1 MLKEIFMNQPDTLEN
16 KAKSMMI
23 LAMLIF
29 GTIGIFVRYI
39 PLPSSVIAVGRGII
53 GTAFLFLFIKG
64 KGIPISWPD
73 IRQNLLLLCLS
84 GAALCGNWTF
94 LFEAYRYT
102 SIATAT
108 LCYYMAPIIVIL
120 VSPIFLKEKLT
131 ARKILC
137 VLTALAG
144 MVLVSGI
151 GQEGGSTNMTGVF
164 FGLCAACCY
173 ACIVIFNKKIKPMA
187 AYDKTIVQLGLGA
200 LLLMPY
206 VLLTE
211 NVTALDAS
219 PFSLAM
225 FLVVGVVHTGFAY
238 VFYFGSMQSLKAQT
252 IALFSYLDPI
262 FAILLSAVVLGEPLG
277 MTSIIGAVLVLGSTL
292 VSELKA

>member
-1 MLKEIFMNQPDTLEN
+1 MNQPDTLEN

-39 PLPSSVIAVGRGII
+39 PLPSSVIAVGRGVI

-151 GQEGGSTNMTGVF
+151 GQEGGSANMTGVF

>member
-1 MLKEIFMNQPDTLEN
+1 MNQPDILEN

-39 PLPSSVIAVGRGII
+39 PLPSSVIAVGRGMI

-131 ARKILC
+131 ARKLLC

-151 GQEGGSTNMTGVF
+151 GQEGGSANMTGVF

-173 ACIVIFNKKIKPMA
+173 ASIVIFNKKIKPMA

-211 NVTALDAS
+211 NVAALDAS

-225 FLVVGVVHTGFAY
+225 FLVVGIVHTGFAY

-262 FAILLSAVVLGEPLG
+262 FAILLSAVILGEPLG

>member
-1 MLKEIFMNQPDTLEN
+1 
-16 KAKSMMI
+16 MMI

-29 GTIGIFVRYI
+29 STIGIFVRYI

-131 ARKILC
+131 ARKLLC

-151 GQEGGSTNMTGVF
+151 GQEGGSANMTGVF

-173 ACIVIFNKKIKPMA
+173 ASIVIFNKKIKPMA
-187 AYDKTIVQLGLGA
+187 AYNKTIVQLGLGA

-211 NVTALDAS
+211 NVAALDAS

-225 FLVVGVVHTGFAY
+225 FLVVGIVHTGFAY

>member
-1 MLKEIFMNQPDTLEN
+1 MNQPDTLEN

-151 GQEGGSTNMTGVF
+151 GQEGGSANMTGVF

>member
-1 MLKEIFMNQPDTLEN
+1 
-16 KAKSMMI
+16 MMI

-131 ARKILC
+131 ARKLLC

-144 MVLVSGI
+144 MVLVSGS
-151 GQEGGSTNMTGVF
+151 GQEGGSANMTGVF

-173 ACIVIFNKKIKPMA
+173 ASIVIFNKKIKPMA

-211 NVTALDAS
+211 NVAALDAS

-225 FLVVGVVHTGFAY
+225 FLVVGIVHTGFAY

>member
-1 MLKEIFMNQPDTLEN
+1 MNQPDILEN

-131 ARKILC
+131 ARKLLC

-151 GQEGGSTNMTGVF
+151 GQEGGSANMTGVF

-173 ACIVIFNKKIKPMA
+173 ASIVIFNKKIKPMA

-211 NVTALDAS
+211 NVAALDAS

-225 FLVVGVVHTGFAY
+225 FLVVGIVHTGFAY

>member
-1 MLKEIFMNQPDTLEN
+1 MNQPDTLEN

-131 ARKILC
+131 ARKLLC

-151 GQEGGSTNMTGVF
+151 GQEGGSANMTGVF

>member
-1 MLKEIFMNQPDTLEN
+1 
-16 KAKSMMI
+16 MMI

-131 ARKILC
+131 ARKLLC

-151 GQEGGSTNMTGVF
+151 GQEGGSANMTGVF

-173 ACIVIFNKKIKPMA
+173 ASIVIFNKKIKPMA

-211 NVTALDAS
+211 NVAALDAS

-225 FLVVGVVHTGFAY
+225 FLVVGIVHTGFAY

>member
-1 MLKEIFMNQPDTLEN
+1 MNQPDILEN

-131 ARKILC
+131 ARKLLC

-151 GQEGGSTNMTGVF
+151 GQEGRSANMTGVF

>member
-1 MLKEIFMNQPDTLEN
+1 MNQPDILEN

-131 ARKILC
+131 ARKLLC

-151 GQEGGSTNMTGVF
+151 GQEGGSANMTGVF

-173 ACIVIFNKKIKPMA
+173 ASIVIFNKKIKPMA

-211 NVTALDAS
+211 NVAALDAS

-225 FLVVGVVHTGFAY
+225 FLVVGIVHTGFAY

-277 MTSIIGAVLVLGSTL
+277 ITSIIGAVLVLGSTL

>member
-1 MLKEIFMNQPDTLEN
+1 MNQPDILEN

-131 ARKILC
+131 ARKLLC

-151 GQEGGSTNMTGVF
+151 GQEGGSANMTGVF

-173 ACIVIFNKKIKPMA
+173 ASIVIFNKKIKPMA
-187 AYDKTIVQLGLGA
+187 AYNKTIVQLGLGA

-211 NVTALDAS
+211 NVAALDAS

-225 FLVVGVVHTGFAY
+225 FLVVGIVHTGFAY

>member
-1 MLKEIFMNQPDTLEN
+1 
-16 KAKSMMI
+16 
-23 LAMLIF
+23 
-29 GTIGIFVRYI
+29 
-39 PLPSSVIAVGRGII
+39 
-53 GTAFLFLFIKG
+53 
-64 KGIPISWPD
+64 
-73 IRQNLLLLCLS
+73 
-84 GAALCGNWTF
+84 
-94 LFEAYRYT
+94 
-102 SIATAT
+102 
-108 LCYYMAPIIVIL
+108 MAPIIVIL

-131 ARKILC
+131 ARKLLC

-151 GQEGGSTNMTGVF
+151 GQEGGSANMTGVF

-211 NVTALDAS
+211 NVAALDAS

-225 FLVVGVVHTGFAY
+225 FLVVGIVHTGFAY

>member
-1 MLKEIFMNQPDTLEN
+1 
-16 KAKSMMI
+16 MMI

-94 LFEAYRYT
+94 LFESYRYT

-131 ARKILC
+131 ARKLLC

-151 GQEGGSTNMTGVF
+151 GQEGGSANMTGVF

-173 ACIVIFNKKIKPMA
+173 ASIVIFNKKIKPMA

-211 NVTALDAS
+211 NVAALDAS

-225 FLVVGVVHTGFAY
+225 FLVVGIVHTGFAY

-277 MTSIIGAVLVLGSTL
+277 ITSIIGAVLVLGSTL

>member
-1 MLKEIFMNQPDTLEN
+1 
-16 KAKSMMI
+16 MMI

-131 ARKILC
+131 ARKLLC

-151 GQEGGSTNMTGVF
+151 GQEGGSANMTGVF

-173 ACIVIFNKKIKPMA
+173 ASIVIFNKKIKPMA

-211 NVTALDAS
+211 NVAALDAS

-225 FLVVGVVHTGFAY
+225 FLVVGIVHTGFAY

-277 MTSIIGAVLVLGSTL
+277 ITSIIGAVLVLGSTL

>member
-1 MLKEIFMNQPDTLEN
+1 
-16 KAKSMMI
+16 MMI

-131 ARKILC
+131 ARKLLC

-151 GQEGGSTNMTGVF
+151 GQEGGSANMTGVF

-173 ACIVIFNKKIKPMA
+173 ASIVIFNQK
-187 AYDKTIVQLGLGA
+187 
-200 LLLMPY
+200 
-206 VLLTE
+206 
-211 NVTALDAS
+211 N
-219 PFSLAM
+219 
-225 FLVVGVVHTGFAY
+225 
-238 VFYFGSMQSLKAQT
+238 
-252 IALFSYLDPI
+252 
-262 FAILLSAVVLGEPLG
+262 
-277 MTSIIGAVLVLGSTL
+277 
-292 VSELKA
+292 

>member
-1 MLKEIFMNQPDTLEN
+1 
-16 KAKSMMI
+16 MMI

-29 GTIGIFVRYI
+29 STIGIFVRYI

-131 ARKILC
+131 ARKLLC

-151 GQEGGSTNMTGVF
+151 GQEGGSANMTGVF

-173 ACIVIFNKKIKPMA
+173 ASIVIFNKKIKPMA

-211 NVTALDAS
+211 NVAALDAS

-225 FLVVGVVHTGFAY
+225 FLVVGIVHTGFAY

-262 FAILLSAVVLGEPLG
+262 FAILLSAIVLGEPLG

>member
-1 MLKEIFMNQPDTLEN
+1 MNQPDTLEN

-131 ARKILC
+131 ARKFLC

-151 GQEGGSTNMTGVF
+151 GQEGGSANMTGVF

-211 NVTALDAS
+211 NSGRL
-219 PFSLAM
+219 SLQPGHVPRRRRRPYR
-225 FLVVGVVHTGFAY
+225 LC
-238 VFYFGSMQSLKAQT
+238 LR
-252 IALFSYLDPI
+252 
-262 FAILLSAVVLGEPLG
+262 LLLRLH
-277 MTSIIGAVLVLGSTL
+277 AVLKSPDHRPVQLPGPDL
-292 VSELKA
+292 RHPAVSRRPRRAPRHNQHHRRSPRLRLNIGQ

>member
-1 MLKEIFMNQPDTLEN
+1 
-16 KAKSMMI
+16 MMI

-131 ARKILC
+131 AHKLLC

-151 GQEGGSTNMTGVF
+151 GQEGGSANMTGVF

-173 ACIVIFNKKIKPMA
+173 ASIVIFNKKIKPMA

-211 NVTALDAS
+211 NVAALDAS

-225 FLVVGVVHTGFAY
+225 FLVVGIVHTGFAY

-277 MTSIIGAVLVLGSTL
+277 ITSIIGAVLVLGSTL

>member
-1 MLKEIFMNQPDTLEN
+1 
-16 KAKSMMI
+16 MMI

-131 ARKILC
+131 ARKLLC

-151 GQEGGSTNMTGVF
+151 GQEGGSANMTGVF

-211 NVTALDAS
+211 NGTALDAS

>member
-1 MLKEIFMNQPDTLEN
+1 
-16 KAKSMMI
+16 MMI

-131 ARKILC
+131 ARKLLC

-151 GQEGGSTNMTGVF
+151 GQEGGSANMTGVF
-164 FGLCAACCY
+164 FGLCAAFCY

-187 AYDKTIVQLGLGA
+187 AYDKTIVQLRRHSPYRLCLC
-200 LLLMPY
+200 LLLRLHA
-206 VLLTE
+206 VLKSPDHRPVQLPGPDFRHPA
-211 NVTALDAS
+211 VGRRPRRAPRHDQHHRRSPRLRLDAGQRIKGLTICRRNHS
-219 PFSLAM
+219 MLD
-225 FLVVGVVHTGFAY
+225 Y
-238 VFYFGSMQSLKAQT
+238 VYTA
-252 IALFSYLDPI
+252 
-262 FAILLSAVVLGEPLG
+262 
-277 MTSIIGAVLVLGSTL
+277 
-292 VSELKA
+292 

>member
-1 MLKEIFMNQPDTLEN
+1 MNQPDTLEN

-120 VSPIFLKEKLT
+120 VSPIFLKDKLT
-131 ARKILC
+131 ARKFLC
-137 VLTALAG
+137 VLTAMAG

-151 GQEGGSTNMTGVF
+151 GQEGGSANMTGVF

>member
-1 MLKEIFMNQPDTLEN
+1 MNQPDALEH

-29 GTIGIFVRYI
+29 GTIGLFVRYI
-39 PLPSSVIAVGRGII
+39 PLPSSVIAVGRGFI
-53 GTAFLFLFIKG
+53 GTAFLFIFIKS
-64 KGIPISWPD
+64 KHISLSWPD
-73 IRQNLLLLCLS
+73 IRKNLLLLCLS

-108 LCYYMAPIIVIL
+108 LCYYMAPIIVML
-120 VSPIFLKEKLT
+120 VSPIFLKEPLT
-131 ARKILC
+131 VRKFCCILA
-137 VLTALAG
+137 ALVG

-151 GQEGGSTNMTGVF
+151 GQEGNSTNMTGVF

-173 ACIVIFNKKIKPMA
+173 ASIVIFNKKISPMA
-187 AYDKTIVQLGLGA
+187 AYDKTLVQLGLGS
-200 LLLMPY
+200 LLLLPY

-211 NVTALDAS
+211 DVTALDAS
-219 PFSLAM
+219 VSSLAI
-225 FLVVGVVHTGFAY
+225 FFIVGIVHTGFAY
-238 VFYFGSMQSLKAQT
+238 VLYFGSMQSLKGQT

-262 FAILLSAVVLGEPLG
+262 FAILLSAIVLGEPLST
-277 MTSIIGAVLVLGSTL
+277 TSILGAVLVLGSTCI
-292 VSELKA
+292 SEMKS

>member
-1 MLKEIFMNQPDTLEN
+1 MNQPDILEN

-29 GTIGIFVRYI
+29 STIGIFVRYI

-131 ARKILC
+131 ARKLLC

-151 GQEGGSTNMTGVF
+151 GQEGGSANMTGVF

-173 ACIVIFNKKIKPMA
+173 ASIVIFNKKIKPMA

-211 NVTALDAS
+211 NVAALDAS

-225 FLVVGVVHTGFAY
+225 FLVVGIVHTGFAY

-262 FAILLSAVVLGEPLG
+262 FAILLSAIVLGEPLG